1 MALRTTVKVGSIS
14 NLSDARYC
22 SGMGVQYLGFSLDSD
37 NENYVDPETLKSIKE
52 WVVGP
57 RIVGEFSTSDL
68 DSIENIIE
76 QYDIDAIQISDRE
89 VCNMITSTDLPI
101 ILALDISTF
110 ENPGELRE
118 VMAQVNVRVAFFL
131 LYQSEDNIDIR
142 KEDVLAL
149 ANDFKIMVG
158 YGIDKDTVGS
168 WIDNTNILG
177 ICLKGSIEVKPG
189 FKDYDELADILEM
202 LEVE

>member
-1 MALRTTVKVGSIS
+1 MALRTIVKVGSIS

-37 NENYVDPETLKSIKE
+37 NENYVDPQTLKSIRE

-68 DSIENIIE
+68 DSITNTIE
-76 QYDIDAIQISDRE
+76 RYDIDAIQISDIE
-89 VCNMITSTDLPI
+89 VCNTITSIDLPV

-110 ENPGELRE
+110 ENPVELRE
-118 VMAQVNVRVAFFL
+118 VMAKVNDRVAFFL
-131 LYQSEDNIDIR
+131 LYKSKDNTDIQ
-142 KEDVLAL
+142 KEDLLVL
-149 ANDFKIMVG
+149 ANDFRIMVG
-158 YGIDKDTVGS
+158 YGIDVSSIGS
-168 WIDNTNILG
+168 WIDNTNIYG
-177 ICLKGSIEVKPG
+177 ICLKGSIEIKPG

-202 LEVE
+202 LEID